1 MSLETLVQEITLTF
15 LILLISTFLL
25 IQHLYISSPRSEKY
39 KFKSYQTLLTLGRG
53 FEHEVESDPL
63 GMLEALVRGHKQGLG
78 LNRADVGSREE
89 LGLNGG
95 SQGVFRVD
103 GQGLSR
109 EVPQMLMDRF
119 RESSRGSDRMLRS
132 ESRLMP
138 KRPQG
143 KSQEESE
150 GNGGQTR
157 RGGPIRIRIQRR
169 GPAQSRSLKA
179 VPAPIQSV
187 AERKA
192 VSQTK
197 AVSNKWNWKPIRK
210 TAGPK
215 KEIDDKLLEA
225 ARNRLDSLTA
235 PKVKIVHKKQREVVV
250 MTKAP
255 DPEIKDVRQ
264 ANSKKI
270 SSDNE
275 MKIQK
280 TPQTNQS
287 LAVKAPEK
295 AKRRVISKK
304 SRGRQPKKDWL
315 KQAAKNQRNLPE
327 TVKMSS
333 YRVRP
338 SSGERRATPVNNQ
351 RLSAQSR
358 TADIELP
365 ESKNMADSPGG
376 NGDGDGGKQYDFDS
390 SGFSNFDMDIPDGFA
405 DFGAGF
411 DFAKIDS
418 KSEEAV
424 KKKTKPEATA
434 KSSEE
439 KIVPKREIPSYSA
452 ALKEHTYRLKG
463 YKVPKKATKGSSLY
477 VTDPW
482 KNVEL
487 EKVVPDPRPYQDQPI
502 PVPVK
507 ENNIYGF
514 DGGFDNDFNSGFTG
528 FTPDHAYQA
537 YSVDE
542 PHTFESLKPE
552 PYKEDVY
559 VPEPYTPKLYKPNL
573 HKTSQYKASPHKF
586 EAGPKYNYQPPNFR
600 PPVHSKPY
608 NKKSHEVIKVENFE
622 PKPLS
627 YHESSYQEPSSFHAP
642 PSSSA
647 FQESSNFQELNPFQS
662 NSNFMAEPFLQSESF
677 PESQPFFSRVHST
690 ESYHQPEPI
699 VHPVKTFNNPSA
711 EFFGELSPRPR
722 DAVVSAVPQRSRP
735 AGPQPAF
742 RSDPLESFPSFSGPS
757 FDTFLLGDA
766 GEGPGAEVNQPTF
779 SSFNSPPSSL
789 GQQRSREGSAR

>member
-1 MSLETLVQEITLTF
+1 M
-15 LILLISTFLL
+15 
-25 IQHLYISSPRSEKY
+25 
-39 KFKSYQTLLTLGRG
+39 G
-53 FEHEVESDPL
+53 
-63 GMLEALVRGHKQGLG
+63 
-78 LNRADVGSREE
+78 
-89 LGLNGG
+89 
-95 SQGVFRVD
+95 
-103 GQGLSR
+103 
-109 EVPQMLMDRF
+109 RF
-119 RESSRGSDRMLRS
+119 RESPRGSDRMLRS

-138 KRPQG
+138 KRSKG
-143 KSQEESE
+143 ESQREAER
-150 GNGGQTR
+150 NVGQTR

-169 GPAQSRSLKA
+169 GQSAQSRSLKA

-197 AVSNKWNWKPIRK
+197 ALSNKWNWKPIREK
-210 TAGPK
+210 AATGPNK

-255 DPEIKDVRQ
+255 DPEVTDVRRVTPKTI
-264 ANSKKI
+264 SKKI
-270 SSDNE
+270 SPNYETKMKKTSQSD
-275 MKIQK
+275 Q
-280 TPQTNQS
+280 P
-287 LAVKAPEK
+287 APAKAGEK

-304 SRGRQPKKDWL
+304 ARGRQPKKDWL
-315 KQAAKNQRNLPE
+315 KQRNLPE
-327 TVKMSS
+327 TIKMSS
-333 YRVRP
+333 YRGRP
-338 SSGERRATPVNNQ
+338 SEERKGATQAVNNRRQ
-351 RLSAQSR
+351 SNAQAR

-365 ESKNMADSPGG
+365 ESKNGDDGLGG
-376 NGDGDGGKQYDFDS
+376 NGNDAKGEPYGFDS
-390 SGFSNFDMDIPDGFA
+390 SGFSNFDMDITDGFA
-405 DFGAGF
+405 DFGTSF
-411 DFAKIDS
+411 DFPKIDS

-424 KKKTKPEATA
+424 TKKTEPEATS
-434 KSSEE
+434 KSTEE
-439 KIVPKREIPSYSA
+439 KVVPKREIPSYSA

-487 EKVVPDPRPYQDQPI
+487 EKVVPDPRPYQDD
-502 PVPVK
+502 PVPVPVT

-514 DGGFDNDFNSGFTG
+514 DGGFDSDFNSGFTS

-552 PYKEDVY
+552 SHKADTY
-559 VPEPYTPKLYKPNL
+559 VPKPYTPKLYKPKV
-573 HKTSQYKASPHKF
+573 HKTSLHKASPHKF

-600 PPVHSKPY
+600 PPVHSTPY
-608 NKKSHEVIKVENFE
+608 NKKSHEVVKVENFE
-622 PKPLS
+622 PKPQS
-627 YHESSYQEPSSFHAP
+627 YHESSYQEPSGFHAP
-642 PSSSA
+642 PSSSP

-677 PESQPFFSRVHST
+677 PESQPFFSQVHSA

-699 VHPVKTFNNPSA
+699 VHPVKTFHDPA
-711 EFFGELSPRPR
+711 TEFFGGLSPRAR
-722 DAVVSAVPQRSRP
+722 DADVSSVPQRGR
-735 AGPQPAF
+735 GPQPSF

-757 FDTFLLGDA
+757 FDTFLLEEAGD
-766 GEGPGAEVNQPTF
+766 GPGGKVKQPTF
-779 SSFNSPPSSL
+779 SSFSSPPSSL
-789 GQQRSREGSAR
+789 GQQRSREGSARFLALPEARSEDESSFGAESGHLGSFRIFGSRWFADSPLFPGRSSAWFHGA

>member
-1 MSLETLVQEITLTF
+1 MF
-15 LILLISTFLL
+15 A
-25 IQHLYISSPRSEKY
+25 
-39 KFKSYQTLLTLGRG
+39 LGRG
-53 FEHEVESDPL
+53 FEHEVETDPL
-63 GMLEALVRGHKQGLG
+63 GMLEALVRGHRQGLG
-78 LNRADVGSREE
+78 LNRAQVDLGSRQEVD
-89 LGLNGG
+89 GG
-95 SQGVFRVD
+95 SQGVYWD
-103 GQGLSR
+103 GQGFSK
-109 EVPQMLMDRF
+109 EVPQVLMDRS
-119 RESSRGSDRMLRS
+119 RESLRASERMLRS

-138 KRPQG
+138 KRSKGETQRV
-143 KSQEESE
+143 SE

-179 VPAPIQSV
+179 VPAPVQSV

-197 AVSNKWNWKPIRK
+197 AVSNKWNWKPVREK
-210 TAGPK
+210 AAGPK
-215 KEIDDKLLEA
+215 NEIDDKLLEA

-255 DPEIKDVRQ
+255 DPEVKDVRR
-264 ANSKKI
+264 ANPRTMSKKV
-270 SSDNE
+270 SSDNKTE
-275 MKIQK
+275 IEK

-287 LAVKAPEK
+287 PPAKASEK
-295 AKRRVISKK
+295 AKRRVVSKK
-304 SRGRQPKKDWL
+304 ARGRQPKKDWL
-315 KQAAKNQRNLPE
+315 KQRNLPE

-333 YRVRP
+333 YRGRP
-338 SSGERRATPVNNQ
+338 SAEERKAGQAVKNR
-351 RLSAQSR
+351 RLSSAEAR

-365 ESKNMADSPGG
+365 ESKNGDEG
-376 NGDGDGGKQYDFDS
+376 NGAEREQYGFDY
-390 SGFSNFDMDIPDGFA
+390 SGFSNFDMTDGFA
-405 DFGAGF
+405 DFGTGF
-411 DFAKIDS
+411 DFPKIGS

-424 KKKTKPEATA
+424 TKKTEPEVTS
-434 KSSEE
+434 KSTEE

-463 YKVPKKATKGSSLY
+463 YKVPKKATKDSSLY

-487 EKVVPDPRPYQDQPI
+487 VKVVPDPRPYQDEPI

-514 DGGFDNDFNSGFTG
+514 DGGFDSDFNSGFTS
-528 FTPDHAYQA
+528 FAPDHAYQA
-537 YSVDE
+537 YSLDE
-542 PHTFESLKPE
+542 PHTFESLKPGAH
-552 PYKEDVY
+552 KEDVY
-559 VPEPYTPKLYKPNL
+559 VPKPYTPKLYKPKL
-573 HKTSQYKASPHKF
+573 HKTSLHKASPNKF

-600 PPVHSKPY
+600 PPVHSTPY
-608 NKKSHEVIKVENFE
+608 NKKSHEVVKVEKL
-622 PKPLS
+622 KPQS
-627 YHESSYQEPSSFHAP
+627 YHESSYQEPSGFHAP
-642 PSSSA
+642 PSSSP

-677 PESQPFFSRVHST
+677 PESQPFFSRVHSA

-699 VHPVKTFNNPSA
+699 VHPVKTFHDPST
-711 EFFGELSPRPR
+711 EFFGGLSPRAR
-722 DAVVSAVPQRSRP
+722 DVDVSSVPQRGR
-735 AGPQPAF
+735 GPQPSF

-757 FDTFLLGDA
+757 FDTFLLEEAGD
-766 GEGPGAEVNQPTF
+766 GPGLEVNQPSF
-779 SSFNSPPSSL
+779 SSFSSPPPSL